1 MNAIR
6 LAGLRDGPL
15 SVDEVMR
22 AVTDP
27 AAGGITLFTGV
38 VRDHDRGRP
47 VRRLTYSAHPSAAA
61 ELHRVAGKIAASY
74 DLRAV
79 AAVHRLGTLAIGE
92 IAVIVA
98 VSSPHRGDAF
108 GACRALVDEVK
119 SAVPIWKHQEFG
131 NGESEWVNCA

>member
-1 MNAIR
+1 VNAIR
-6 LAGLRDGPL
+6 LAELRDEPL

-22 AVTDP
+22 MVTDP
-27 AAGGITLFTGV
+27 AAGGIAVFTGV
-38 VRDHDRGRP
+38 VRDHDKNRT
-47 VRRLTYSAHPSAAA
+47 VQRLTYSAHPSAAA
-61 ELHRVAGKIAASY
+61 ELRRVAGKIAASY

-79 AAVHRLGTLAIGE
+79 AVLHRLGTLGIGE

-108 GACRALVDEVK
+108 DACRALIDEVK

>member
-1 MNAIR
+1 VNAIR
-6 LAGLRDGPL
+6 LAELRGEPL
-15 SVDEVMR
+15 SVDEVMC

-27 AAGGITLFTGV
+27 AAGGIALFTGV

-47 VRRLTYSAHPSAAA
+47 VQRLTYSAHPSAAA

-79 AAVHRLGTLAIGE
+79 AAVHRLGPLAVGE

-108 GACRALVDEVK
+108 DACRALIDEVK

>member
-1 MNAIR
+1 VNAIR
-6 LAGLRDGPL
+6 LAELRDEPL

-27 AAGGITLFTGV
+27 AAGGIAVFTGV
-38 VRDHDRGRP
+38 VRDHDAGRP
-47 VRRLTYSAHPSAAA
+47 VQRLTYSAHPSAAA
-61 ELHRVAGKIAASY
+61 ELHRVAGKIADGY
-74 DLRAV
+74 DLRGVAV
-79 AAVHRLGTLAIGE
+79 LHRLGTLGIGE
-92 IAVIVA
+92 TAVIVA

-108 GACRALVDEVK
+108 DACRALIDEVK

>member
-1 MNAIR
+1 VNAIR
-6 LAGLRDGPL
+6 LAELRDEPL

-27 AAGGITLFTGV
+27 AAGGITSFTGV

-47 VRRLTYSAHPSAAA
+47 VQRLTYSAHPSAAA
-61 ELHRVAGKIAASY
+61 ELRRVAGKIAAGY
-74 DLRAV
+74 DLRGVAV
-79 AAVHRLGTLAIGE
+79 LHRLGTLGVGE

-108 GACRALVDEVK
+108 DACRALIDEVK

>member
-1 MNAIR
+1 VNVIR
-6 LAGLRDGPL
+6 LAGLRDEPL

-27 AAGGITLFTGV
+27 AAGGIAVFTGV
-38 VRDHDRGRP
+38 VRDHDGGRP
-47 VRRLTYSAHPSAAA
+47 VRRLTYSAHPSAEA
-61 ELHRVAGKIAASY
+61 ELNRVAGKIAVAY

-79 AAVHRLGTLAIGE
+79 AVLHRLGPLGVGE
-92 IAVIVA
+92 TAVIVA

-108 GACRALVDEVK
+108 DACRALIDEVK
-119 SAVPIWKHQEFG
+119 SAVPIWKQQEFG

>member
-1 MNAIR
+1 VNAIR
-6 LAGLRDGPL
+6 LAELRDEPL

-22 AVTDP
+22 MVTDP
-27 AAGGITLFTGV
+27 AAGGIAVFTGV
-38 VRDHDRGRP
+38 VRDHDQNRT
-47 VRRLTYSAHPSAAA
+47 VQRLTYSAHPSAAA
-61 ELHRVAGKIAASY
+61 ELRRVAGKVAASY

-79 AAVHRLGTLAIGE
+79 AVLHRLGTLGIGE

-108 GACRALVDEVK
+108 DACRALIDEVK
-119 SAVPIWKHQEFG
+119 SAVPIWKHQEFS

>member
-1 MNAIR
+1 VNVIR
-6 LAGLRDGPL
+6 LAGLRDEPL

-27 AAGGITLFTGV
+27 SAGGITVFTGV

-47 VRRLTYSAHPSAAA
+47 VQRLTYSAHPSAVA
-61 ELHRVAGKIAASY
+61 ELHRVAGKIAADY

-79 AAVHRLGTLAIGE
+79 AVLHRLGALGVGE
-92 IAVIVA
+92 IAIIVA

-108 GACRALVDEVK
+108 DACRALVDEVK

>member
-1 MNAIR
+1 VNAIR
-6 LAGLRDGPL
+6 LAELRDEPL

-27 AAGGITLFTGV
+27 RSGGIALFTGM
-38 VRDHDRGRP
+38 VRDHDKGRP

-79 AAVHRLGTLAIGE
+79 AAVHRLGPLSVGE

-108 GACRALVDEVK
+108 DACRALIDEVK

-131 NGESEWVNCA
+131 DGGSEWVNSA

>member
-1 MNAIR
+1 VNAIR
-6 LAGLRDGPL
+6 LAGLRDEPL

-27 AAGGITLFTGV
+27 AAGGIAVFTGV
-38 VRDHDRGRP
+38 VRDHDQGRP
-47 VRRLTYSAHPSAAA
+47 VRRLTYSAHPSAEA
-61 ELHRVAGKIAASY
+61 ELNRVAGKIAVTY

-79 AAVHRLGTLAIGE
+79 AVLHRLGPLSVGE
-92 IAVIVA
+92 TAVIVA

-108 GACRALVDEVK
+108 DACRALIDEVK
-119 SAVPIWKHQEFG
+119 SAVPIWKQQEFG

>member
-1 MNAIR
+1 VNAIR
-6 LAGLRDGPL
+6 LAGLRDEPL
-15 SVDEVMR
+15 SVDEVMG

-27 AAGGITLFTGV
+27 AAGGIAVFTGV

-61 ELHRVAGKIAASY
+61 ELNRVVGKIAVAY
-74 DLRAV
+74 DLRGVAV
-79 AAVHRLGTLAIGE
+79 LHRLGTLSVGE
-92 IAVIVA
+92 TAVIVA

-108 GACRALVDEVK
+108 DACRALIDEVK
-119 SAVPIWKHQEFG
+119 SAVPIWKQQEFG

>member
-1 MNAIR
+1 VNAIR
-6 LAGLRDGPL
+6 LAGLRDEPL

-22 AVTDP
+22 AVTDS
-27 AAGGITLFTGV
+27 AAGGITVFTGT
-38 VRDHDRGRP
+38 VRDHDKGRP
-47 VRRLTYSAHPSAAA
+47 VQRLTYNAHPSAAA

-79 AAVHRLGTLAIGE
+79 AVLHRLGVLRVGE

-108 GACRALVDEVK
+108 DACRALTDEVK
-119 SAVPIWKHQEFG
+119 SAVPIWKHQEFSD
-131 NGESEWVNCA
+131 GESEWVNSA

>member
-6 LAGLRDGPL
+6 LAELRDEPL

-27 AAGGITLFTGV
+27 AAGGIAVFTGV
-38 VRDHDRGRP
+38 VRDHDAGRD

-61 ELHRVAGKIAASY
+61 ELHRVAGKIAAAY

-79 AAVHRLGTLAIGE
+79 AVLHRLGPLEVGE
-92 IAVIVA
+92 TAVIVA

-108 GACRALVDEVK
+108 DACRALIDEVK

>member
-6 LAGLRDGPL
+6 LAELRDGPL

-27 AAGGITLFTGV
+27 AAGGIALFTGV
-38 VRDHDRGRP
+38 VRDHDKGRP
-47 VRRLTYSAHPSAAA
+47 VQRLTYSAHPSAAA
-61 ELHRVAGKIAASY
+61 ELHRVAGKIAVSY

-79 AAVHRLGTLAIGE
+79 AAVHRLGTLGVGE

-108 GACRALVDEVK
+108 DACRALIDEVK
-119 SAVPIWKHQEFG
+119 SAVPVWKHQEFG